1 MASFLTLKR
10 KDGNKYRAFVR
21 RKGKQPVSKVFDRK
35 SEAQK
40 WARVMEGSDA
50 HLDAYPDAEARRRTI
65 ANVIDAFMLD
75 YRGKDTAIVGR
86 LTWWRTHYGHI
97 TLANFNQATVKE
109 GLREVLRQPARRA
122 NGKGTTKG
130 RTKSLERNRGP
141 ATSNRYKGAISIA
154 LAWAVEADWIKTNP
168 VAGIRCKKEP
178 RGRVRWLSETE
189 REGLL
194 KACDESA
201 WSDLG
206 LLVRLALST
215 GARQGELLALTWA
228 DLDLKRKMAHIG
240 DSKSGEPRTLP
251 LVKPVLKVLTDRAR
265 PIAGGLLFQTPKD
278 KGRAIAFRPHW
289 EAAVKAAELE
299 NFRFHDLRH
308 SAASYLAMSGA
319 SLLEIADVLGHK
331 SLAMVKRYSHLSTSH
346 KQKLVGRVLAGKV
359 E

>member
-1 MASFLTLKR
+1 MASYLTLKR
-10 KDGNKYRAFVR
+10 KDGNKYRAFIR

-35 SEAQK
+35 SDAQK

-50 HLDAYPDAEARRRTI
+50 HLDAYPDAEARRRTV

-86 LTWWRTHYGHI
+86 LTWWRTHCGHI

-122 NGKGTTKG
+122 AGKGK
-130 RTKSLERNRGP
+130 TKSLQRDRGP
-141 ATSNRYKGAISIA
+141 ATSNRYKGAISIV
-154 LAWAVEADWIKTNP
+154 LAWAVEADLIKTNP
-168 VAGIRCKKEP
+168 VTGIRCKKEP
-178 RGRVRWLSETE
+178 RGRVRWLSDTE
-189 REGLL
+189 REALL
-194 KACDESA
+194 QACDESA

-215 GARQGELLALTWA
+215 GARQGELLTLTWA

-251 LVKPVLKVLTDRAR
+251 LVKPVLKVLTDRVR
-265 PIAGGLLFQTPKD
+265 PIAGGLLFASPKNP
-278 KGRAIAFRPHW
+278 GRPMAFRPHW
-289 EAAVKAAELE
+289 EVAVKAAELD

-308 SAASYLAMSGA
+308 SCASYLAMSGA

-331 SLAMVKRYSHLSTSH
+331 TLAMVQRYSHLSTSH

>member
-1 MASFLTLKR
+1 MASYLTLKR
-10 KDGNKYRAFVR
+10 KDGNKYRAFIR

-35 SEAQK
+35 SDAQK

-50 HLDAYPDAEARRRTI
+50 HLDAYPDAEARKRTV

-86 LTWWRTHYGHI
+86 LTWWRTHYGQI
-97 TLANFNQATVKE
+97 TLANFSQATVKE

-122 NGKGTTKG
+122 AGKGK
-130 RTKSLERNRGP
+130 TKSLQRDRGP

-154 LAWAVEADWIKTNP
+154 LAWAVEADWISTNP
-168 VAGIRCKKEP
+168 VTGIRCKKEP
-178 RGRVRWLSETE
+178 RGRVRWLSDAE
-189 REGLL
+189 REALL

-215 GARQGELLALTWA
+215 GARQGELLGLTWA
-228 DLDLKRKMAHIG
+228 DLDLKRKMAHLG
-240 DSKSGEPRTLP
+240 DSKSGERRALP
-251 LVKPVLKVLTDRAR
+251 LVKPVLKVLTDRVR
-265 PIAGGLLFQTPKD
+265 PIAGGLLFAAPKHN
-278 KGRAIAFRPHW
+278 GRPFAFRPHW
-289 EAAVKAAELE
+289 EAAVKAAGLAD
-299 NFRFHDLRH
+299 FRFHDLRH
-308 SAASYLAMSGA
+308 SCASYLAMSGA

-331 SLAMVKRYSHLSTSH
+331 TLAMVKRYSHLSTSH
-346 KQKLVGRVLAGKV
+346 KQKLVGRVLAAKV